1 MADLV
6 KIRVGGVPE
15 HFNLPWHLAKEKNW
29 FEEQGIDLE
38 WTDYPGGTGAMAKDL
53 REDKIDVAIILT
65 AGIVRD
71 IINGNETRIIQQYIK
86 SPLIWGAHCPSNSK
100 FTDLNSLQGARF
112 SISRKGS
119 GSHLIT
125 YLLSKQLNWN
135 TEKLNFVITG
145 GLEGTRES
153 FKKDESDCLLWEKYT
168 TKPYVDS
175 GEFKRAGEVVTPWP
189 CFVIAGRSAFID
201 ENQEAIKAMQAVIN
215 KSAKTFTESD
225 DFVDLV
231 SERYELKK
239 EDVAAWFEKTEWA
252 TDNSFKRDEMFELLV
267 LLNETGI
274 VDRYVRLDKLLSEF
288 CELV

>member
-15 HFNLPWHLAKEKNW
+15 HFNLPWHLAIEKNW
-29 FEEQGIDLE
+29 FADAGIELD
-38 WTDYPGGTGAMAKDL
+38 WTEYPDGTGAMARDL
-53 REDKIDVAIILT
+53 RADKIDVAIILT

-71 IINGNETRIIQQYIK
+71 IINGNDSRIIQQYIK
-86 SPLIWGAHCPSNSK
+86 SPLIWGAHCPPQSK
-100 FTDLNSLQGARF
+100 FSNLHTLKGSRF
-112 SISRKGS
+112 SISREGS

-125 YLLSKQLNWN
+125 YLLSKQLGWN
-135 TEKLNFVITG
+135 TDQLNFVITG

-168 TKPYVDS
+168 TKPLVDS
-175 GEFKRAGEVVTPWP
+175 GEFKRVGEVTTPWP
-189 CFVIAGRSAFID
+189 CFVIAGRNEFIN
-201 ENQEAIKAMQAVIN
+201 EEPEAIKAMQAVIN
-215 KSAKTFTESD
+215 KSSKTFTESE

-239 EDVAAWFEKTEWA
+239 DDVAAWFEKTEWA
-252 TDNSFKRDEMFELLV
+252 TDNSFKRDEIFELLV

-274 VDRYVRLDKLLSEF
+274 VDRYVRLNKLLSEF
-288 CELV
+288 CELS

>member
-15 HFNLPWHLAKEKNW
+15 HFNLPWHLAKEKGW
-29 FEEQGIDLE
+29 FAEAGIDLE

-53 REDKIDVAIILT
+53 RADKIDVAIILT

-71 IINGNETRIIQQYIK
+71 IINGNESRIIQQYIK
-86 SPLIWGAHCPSNSK
+86 TPLIWGAHCPAQSDFSN
-100 FTDLNSLQGARF
+100 LPSLKGARF
-112 SISRKGS
+112 AISRKGS

-125 YLLSKQLNWN
+125 YLLSKQLGWN

-153 FKKDESDCLLWEKYT
+153 FKKGESDCLLWEKYT
-168 TKPYVDS
+168 TKPFVDS
-175 GEFKRAGEVVTPWP
+175 GEFKRVGEVTTPWP
-189 CFVIAGRSAFID
+189 CFVIAGRDAFIEEYPD
-201 ENQEAIKAMQAVIN
+201 AIKAMQAVIN
-215 KSAKTFTESD
+215 KSAETFTESD
-225 DFVDLV
+225 NFVDLIA
-231 SERYELKK
+231 ERYKLEK

-252 TDNSFKRDEMFELLV
+252 TDNSFKRDEIFELLV

-274 VDRYVRLDKLLSEF
+274 VDRYVRLNKLLSDF
-288 CELV
+288 CALV